1 MKCGGGL
8 PEFKGGKFKA
18 PRAGKFRVCAVRAG
32 KGNVKRQKVAN
43 PALALSG
50 LRVRMLWGGQTQA
63 GGSGFGIGR
72 PESGEQVVSPSF
84 SQAKGRGG
92 APVRSRAGRDSP
104 WQRLSAAREAART
117 ALGRT
122 C

>member
-63 GGSGFGIGR
+63 VKPEDLALGLGDPRVGSKWSTPVSAR
-72 PESGEQVVSPSF
+72 PKAGAELLSG
-84 SQAKGRGG
+84 AGRGG
-92 APVRSRAGRDSP
+92 THLGSAC
-104 WQRLSAAREAART
+104 QRREKQHVQR
-117 ALGRT
+117 
-122 C
+122 